1 MAQSLPTRIATVA
14 AYLFPSIIFVGLVI
28 LLELFLPLSF
38 LFSDFLIRGVALS
51 QAILL
56 GAILAETF
64 RLFRGSLAHGPRYV
78 LVASVLAVV
87 LTLEAWPNA
96 SILVACAAYAASHAA
111 LDAHLH
117 RLRSQRSKLQLDPL
131 LLLGLLVLVVLGAWG
146 TPWAALALLSD
157 VWNDTFLSG
166 QLARSCLWAA
176 LGPSLLPV
184 LLLHL
189 AYSLAGFW
197 GLASVGLGLLAV
209 FVIVGNRSPKAFPKK
224 RAEPRGWIAAAFH
237 AGFVPALALL
247 TIAALATWPENIQWG
262 PIFFWVMLLGFGLR
276 IRGWNLKIL
285 VSLAWAVLCVQAILE
300 SL

>member
-1 MAQSLPTRIATVA
+1 MSHGLARRIATVA
-14 AYLFPSIIFVGLVI
+14 TYLLPSILFVGLVI
-28 LLELFLPLSF
+28 LLELFVPLSF

-56 GAILAETF
+56 GAILADTF
-64 RLFRGSLAHGPRYV
+64 RLFRGSLKHGPRYV
-78 LVASVLAVV
+78 LVSSVLAVV

-96 SILVACAAYAASHAA
+96 TILFTCAAYAAIHAA
-111 LDAHLH
+111 VDAHLR
-117 RLRSQRSKLQLDPL
+117 RLRSQSSKLQLDPL

-157 VWNDTFLSG
+157 VWSDPFLSG

-189 AYSLAGFW
+189 AYSLAGLW
-197 GLASVGLGLLAV
+197 GLLALGLGLLSV
-209 FVIVGNRSPKAFPKK
+209 FVIVGNRSPTALPMKNP
-224 RAEPRGWIAAAFH
+224 EVRGWIAAAFH

-247 TIAALATWPENIQWG
+247 TIGTLATWPENIQWE
-262 PIFFWVMLLGFGLR
+262 PIYFFVMLLGFGLR
-276 IRGWNLKIL
+276 SLGWNLKIL
-285 VSLAWAVLCVQAILE
+285 VSLAWVVLCVQAILE